1 MAGAQARSKPYFFV
15 MAVIAWFA
23 LILQIVLVFRTTA
36 TTGQSVLSSLVN
48 TFSYFTILTNLLV
61 AIVSTAAALRGPND
75 PKDSSD
81 DAFLTRPSTLSA
93 TAAYILI
100 VGITYSL
107 LLRSLWDPTGLQ
119 AIADSALHDVTPIAY
134 LLCWLFFIPKGT
146 LHWSQPFHWLL
157 YPVLY
162 VVYCLL
168 RGMATG
174 IYPYHFVDAT
184 MLGYPKALINTAAVL
199 FSFWLIGVLLVA
211 LDGAIARAT
220 ARRNPSS
227 STLTRT

>member
-15 MAVIAWFA
+15 MAVIAWLA
-23 LILQIVLVFRTTA
+23 LILQIALVLKTLE
-36 TTGQSVLSSLVN
+36 TTGQFVLSSLIN

-81 DAFLTRPSTLSA
+81 DVFLTRPSTLSA

-100 VGITYSL
+100 VGVTYSL
-107 LLRSLWDPTGLQ
+107 LLRSFWDPTGLQ
-119 AIADSALHDVTPIAY
+119 AVANSALHDVTPVLY
-134 LLCWLFFIPKGT
+134 LLCWFFFVPKGT
-146 LHWSQPFHWLL
+146 LHWSQPFRWLL

-162 VVYCLL
+162 VIYCLL

-184 MLGYPKALINTAAVL
+184 ILGYPRALINTAAVL
-199 FSFWLIGVLLVA
+199 FSFWLVGLLLVA
-211 LDGAIARAT
+211 LDRAAARAIARRT
-220 ARRNPSS
+220 PN
-227 STLTRT
+227 LTHT